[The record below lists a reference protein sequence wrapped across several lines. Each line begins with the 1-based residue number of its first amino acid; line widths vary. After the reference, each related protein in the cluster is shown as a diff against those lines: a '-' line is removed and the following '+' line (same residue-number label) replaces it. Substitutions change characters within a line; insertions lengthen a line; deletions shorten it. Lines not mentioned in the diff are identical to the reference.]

1 MPLLNISGATN
12 NNITIQVAICFLSE
26 ESEPN
31 YNWAIEQLFNYIT
44 D

>member
-12 NNITIQVAICFLSE
+12 NNIIIQIAVCFLSE
-26 ESEPN
+26 ESEPD
-31 YNWAIEQLFNYIT
+31 YNWAIEQLFNYII